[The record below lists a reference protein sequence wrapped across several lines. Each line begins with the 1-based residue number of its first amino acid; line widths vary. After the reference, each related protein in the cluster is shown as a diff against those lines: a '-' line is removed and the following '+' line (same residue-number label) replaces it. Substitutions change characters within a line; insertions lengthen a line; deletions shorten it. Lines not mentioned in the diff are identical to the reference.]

1 MPIPLSTYRKAL
13 KATDRR
19 ERQQILFSAWK
30 VEGRED
36 RINAY
41 NERMAWRGSMENLGL
56 LSLWAFRR
64 AMRVGCAKI

>member
-13 KATDRR
+13 KANTHTERR
-19 ERQQILFSAWK
+19 QILFSAWGA
-30 VEGRED
+30 EGRED

-41 NERMAWRGSMENLGL
+41 NERMSWRGSMENLGI